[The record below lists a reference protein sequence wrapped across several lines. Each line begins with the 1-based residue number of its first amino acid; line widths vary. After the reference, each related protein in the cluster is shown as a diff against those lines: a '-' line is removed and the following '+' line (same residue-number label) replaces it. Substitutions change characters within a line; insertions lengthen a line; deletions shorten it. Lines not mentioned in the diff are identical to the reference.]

1 MVWALKS
8 MTKDA
13 MVVKNQ
19 VFFFYHFSTGSNE
32 HPKQKTNVRG
42 VFCVLFDL
50 SFAPWFGAGHCIFRY
65 SFGFGDVG

>member
-19 VFFFYHFSTGSNE
+19 VDFFHVLYSLFGSPPFHTDPNE
-32 HPKQKTNVRG
+32 HPKQKRVVYFVWFILCSLGSGRTL
-42 VFCVLFDL
+42 VFN
-50 SFAPWFGAGHCIFRY
+50 
-65 SFGFGDVG
+65 